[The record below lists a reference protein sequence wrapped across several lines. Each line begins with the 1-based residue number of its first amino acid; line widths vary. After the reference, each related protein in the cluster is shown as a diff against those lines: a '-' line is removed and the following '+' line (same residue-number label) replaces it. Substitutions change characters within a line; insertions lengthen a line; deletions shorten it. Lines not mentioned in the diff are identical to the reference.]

1 MAFDEPARRNP
12 VLPWVFGCYSAMAAA
27 VIVTIWFDLGRLGTL
42 MVILLAIAPII
53 PLMLA
58 TERAASAAGHLS
70 PAVRRYNRR
79 MIASA
84 FIYTLLVFLSVYIY
98 KDWHPQ
104 GALLWLMGLLPSVG
118 VLAMITAEARLL
130 VEEEDEYLRLRFAQ
144 TALIGTAVIL
154 VAATVWGFLEQFG
167 LVPHVPAWAAVPIFV
182 ATQGLARCSKWART

>member
-1 MAFDEPARRNP
+1 MI
-12 VLPWVFGCYSAMAAA
+12 AA
-27 VIVTIWFDLGRLGTL
+27 VIAAIWFDLGRLGTL
-42 MVILLAIAPII
+42 LVILLAIAPII

-98 KDWHPQ
+98 KDWNPQ

-118 VLAMITAEARLL
+118 VLAMIAAEARLL

-144 TALIGTAVIL
+144 TALLGTAVVL

-182 ATQGLARCSKWART
+182 ATQGLARCSKWVRT

>member
-1 MAFDEPARRNP
+1 MAFDEPARRYP

-118 VLAMITAEARLL
+118 VLAMIAAEVRLL
-130 VEEEDEYLRLRFAQ
+130 VEEDDEYLRLRFAQ
-144 TALIGTAVIL
+144 TALLGTAVVL

-182 ATQGLARCSKWART
+182 ATQGLARCSKWVRS